1 MKIAF
6 LYEHPNWSDQLIQCF
21 KENGIELKLL
31 NIDELAFDPGQ
42 LDVDFDLLINRVN
55 IMPYEMHDPAVVFH
69 TLHFL
74 NWLELTNVQIINGA
88 RAHYTGSSKAVQN
101 GIFAKLGLYFPQAIA
116 IYKVADALTAAEK
129 IGYPL
134 IVKPNIGGSG
144 RGVVKYDNSEELQQ
158 DITNHVLKL
167 GVDRSG
173 LVQEYIESDG
183 YIYRVEILGDQLFYA
198 IKQKIIA
205 DQFNYCA
212 ADGCHVSEVNPEQK
226 CELDFCTT
234 NPTAHIELFVPTDD
248 IVAQVVSIIREAKA
262 DVGGVE
268 FLLNPKTEYPCYYD
282 FNPYSNFVSHG
293 ERLLGF
299 SPEQRYVD
307 FIKAKIEK
315 YRLK

>member
-31 NIDELAFDPGQ
+31 NIAELAFDPGQ

-55 IMPYEMHDPAVVFH
+55 IMPYEQHDPAVVFH

-144 RGVVKYDNSEELQQ
+144 RGVVKYDNAKELQQ
-158 DITNHVLKL
+158 DITDHVLKL

-212 ADGCHVSEVNPEQK
+212 ADGCHVSVVLPEQK
-226 CELDFCTT
+226 CELDCCTT

-248 IVAQVVSIIREAKA
+248 IVAQVVSITHEAKA

-268 FLLNPKTEYPCYYD
+268 FLLNPKTGYPCYYD